1 MARTKVTL
9 RKGEKGVT
17 QVLRTRAVTQNGEER
32 KRPSSP
38 IHPPPPAQKAPPEAE
53 EIMRRIAEAEQL
65 DGGEVSINVTD
76 LTVGPEGCRGWAI

>member
-1 MARTKVTL
+1 MARTKVPP

-17 QVLRTRAVTQNGEER
+17 WVLGARAAVYTGEQE

-38 IHPPPPAQKAPPEAE
+38 IHPPSPAQEVPPEAG

-65 DGGEVSINVTD
+65 
-76 LTVGPEGCRGWAI
+76 EGLGRSLSLLPT